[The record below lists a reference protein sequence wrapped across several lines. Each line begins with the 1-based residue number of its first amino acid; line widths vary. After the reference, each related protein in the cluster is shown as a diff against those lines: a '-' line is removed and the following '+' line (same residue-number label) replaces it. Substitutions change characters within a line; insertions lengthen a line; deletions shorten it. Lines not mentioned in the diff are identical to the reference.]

1 MDRLPK
7 RNEVPAEMTW
17 NLEDIYPTLDAWE
30 ADVLGSVKLADDIA
44 AYEGRVTADAA
55 TLVSVMDL
63 YEACLMKLYRL
74 SSYASMRHDE
84 DTADASNQALMQRA
98 QSTEVRIA
106 EKIAILEPEILETP
120 ENVLEQYLAEELP
133 DGRSLDKYRV
143 TLREIV
149 RLLEHSL
156 SK

>member
-7 RNEVPAEMTW
+7 RNEVPVEMTW
-17 NLEDIYPTLDAWE
+17 NLDDIYTSLDAWE
-30 ADVLGSVKLADDIA
+30 ADVADSVKLADDIA
-44 AYEGRVTADAA
+44 AYEGHVTADAA
-55 TLVSVMDL
+55 TLVNVMDL

-106 EKIAILEPEILETP
+106 EKIAFLEPVKWL
-120 ENVLEQYLAEELP
+120 QHA
-133 DGRSLDKYRV
+133 DQCRSQV
-143 TLREIV
+143 
-149 RLLEHSL
+149 SAC
-156 SK
+156 